1 MGLSHASIAR
11 YAAGRGAVKPDQLR
25 MNLRELIPVD
35 VTASAVAHLSVLAL
49 VLLLSEV
56 HPFDVVAADTVPV
69 DIVTPQ
75 DMEKKTE
82 PTPLPSPSPSPPI
95 DLSALQQPAESTPP
109 APAPPPAAPAPSPQH
124 KQPAPAESSPAQP
137 QATAKAAST
146 PAYTPPEPD
155 LSVKYNVQLG
165 LPPSL
170 PVKTAPAPTPAP
182 RYGGR
187 VDDDFDAPAVR
198 AADIAPSVVTEFRR
212 HLKTCS
218 KLPASLKPSDDVKV
232 TLRVFLTPEGRLA
245 DEPLLIE
252 ASASEKGP
260 VLMRGAMSA
269 LEACQPYTMLPAD
282 RYGEWKVLDLSFTP
296 QDFAS

>member
-1 MGLSHASIAR
+1 M
-11 YAAGRGAVKPDQLR
+11 
-25 MNLRELIPVD
+25 D

-75 DMEKKTE
+75 ELEKQPE
-82 PTPLPSPSPSPPI
+82 PTPSPSPSPSPTI
-95 DLSALQQPAESTPP
+95 DLSALQQPAASDPP
-109 APAPPPAAPAPSPQH
+109 APAPQPSPSAPPLQ
-124 KQPAPAESSPAQP
+124 KQPAPAESGSVPPQPAAQP
-137 QATAKAAST
+137 LAT

-155 LSVKYNVQLG
+155 LSIKYHVQLG
-165 LPPSL
+165 LPPHL
-170 PVKTAPAPTPAP
+170 PTMAAPAPAPAA
-182 RYGGR
+182 RYGGK
-187 VDDDFDAPAVR
+187 VDEDFDAPAIR
-198 AADIAPSVVTEFRR
+198 SADLTPSVIAEFRR

-232 TLRVFLTPEGRLA
+232 TLRVFMTPQGRLA

-282 RYGEWKVLDLSFTP
+282 RYGEWKMLDLSFTP

>member
-1 MGLSHASIAR
+1 M
-11 YAAGRGAVKPDQLR
+11 
-25 MNLRELIPVD
+25 D

-56 HPFDVVAADTVPV
+56 HPFDVVAADTIPV

-75 DMEKKTE
+75 DIEPQDIEKKPE
-82 PTPLPSPSPSPPI
+82 PTPSPSPSPSI
-95 DLSALQQPAESTPP
+95 DLSALQQSAATTPP
-109 APAPPPAAPAPSPQH
+109 APTPQPAPSAPQN
-124 KQPAPAESSPAQP
+124 QAAPAESGSARSQSPAKP
-137 QATAKAAST
+137 VAT

-155 LSVKYNVQLG
+155 LSIKYHVQLG
-165 LPPSL
+165 LPSDL
-170 PVKTAPAPTPAP
+170 PLMAAPAPAPAA
-182 RYGGR
+182 RYGGK

-198 AADIAPSVVTEFRR
+198 TADLTPSVVAEFRR

-232 TLRVFLTPEGRLA
+232 TLRVFMTPEGKLA

-252 ASASEKGP
+252 ATASEKGP

>member
-1 MGLSHASIAR
+1 
-11 YAAGRGAVKPDQLR
+11 

-35 VTASAVAHLSVLAL
+35 VTASAVAHVSVLAL

-75 DMEKKTE
+75 DIEKKDIEKKPE
-82 PTPLPSPSPSPPI
+82 PTPSPSPSPSPSI
-95 DLSALQQPAESTPP
+95 DLSALQEPPVSTPPLPAPQPAAPQPAASPPPHQNQPEPAESGSVRPQAAAT
-109 APAPPPAAPAPSPQH
+109 PAAA
-124 KQPAPAESSPAQP
+124 
-137 QATAKAAST
+137 

-155 LSVKYNVQLG
+155 LSIKYNVQLG
-165 LPPSL
+165 LPPAL
-170 PVKTAPAPTPAP
+170 PPVAAPAPAPAA
-182 RYGGR
+182 RYGGK

-198 AADIAPSVVTEFRR
+198 AAELTPSVVAEFRR

-218 KLPASLKPSDDVKV
+218 KLPAALKPSDDVKV
-232 TLRVFLTPEGRLA
+232 TLRVFMTPQGTLA

-269 LEACQPYTMLPAD
+269 LEACQPYKMLPAD

>member
-1 MGLSHASIAR
+1 M
-11 YAAGRGAVKPDQLR
+11 K
-25 MNLRELIPVD
+25 LRERIPVD
-35 VTASAVAHLSVLAL
+35 VTASAVVHLSVLAL

-69 DIVTPQ
+69 EIVTPQ
-75 DMEKKTE
+75 DIDKKPE
-82 PTPLPSPSPSPPI
+82 PTPSPSPSI
-95 DLSALQQPAESTPP
+95 DLSALQQLQQPAATTPP
-109 APAPPPAAPAPSPQH
+109 APAPQPAASAPPPQQ
-124 KQPAPAESSPAQP
+124 KQPAPAESSSAPSQAPAKP
-137 QATAKAAST
+137 PDA
-146 PAYTPPEPD
+146 PAYSPPQPD

-165 LPPSL
+165 LPPNL
-170 PVKTAPAPTPAP
+170 PLKTAQAPAPAA

-198 AADIAPSVVTEFRR
+198 AADIAPSVVAEFRR

-218 KLPASLKPSDDVKV
+218 KLPAALRPSDDVKV
-232 TLRVFLTPEGRLA
+232 TLRVFLTPQGTLA

>member
-1 MGLSHASIAR
+1 
-11 YAAGRGAVKPDQLR
+11 
-25 MNLRELIPVD
+25 MNLRERIPVD
-35 VTASAVAHLSVLAL
+35 VTASAVVHLSVLAL

-69 DIVTPQ
+69 NIVMPQ
-75 DMEKKTE
+75 DIEKKPE
-82 PTPLPSPSPSPPI
+82 PTPSPSPSI

-109 APAPPPAAPAPSPQH
+109 APAPQPTASTPPPQQ
-124 KQPAPAESSPAQP
+124 KQPAPA
-137 QATAKAAST
+137 KAAAA
-146 PAYTPPEPD
+146 PAYAAPEPD

-170 PVKTAPAPTPAP
+170 PLKTAPVPTPTPAA

-198 AADIAPSVVTEFRR
+198 AADITPSVVAEFRR

-218 KLPASLKPSDDVKV
+218 KLPAALKPSDDVKV
-232 TLRVFLTPEGRLA
+232 TLRVFMTPEGRLA

>member
-1 MGLSHASIAR
+1 
-11 YAAGRGAVKPDQLR
+11 

-35 VTASAVAHLSVLAL
+35 VTASAVVHVSVLAL

-75 DMEKKTE
+75 EIDKKPE
-82 PTPLPSPSPSPPI
+82 PTPSPSPSPSPTI
-95 DLSALQQPAESTPP
+95 DLSALQQPAPSEPP
-109 APAPPPAAPAPSPQH
+109 APEPQPAASASPPQQKQAVQSDPSS
-124 KQPAPAESSPAQP
+124 ARP
-137 QATAKAAST
+137 QAAARPAAA

-155 LSVKYNVQLG
+155 LSIKYNVQLG
-165 LPPSL
+165 LPPDL
-170 PVKTAPAPTPAP
+170 PLKTAPAQAPAA
-182 RYGGR
+182 RYGGK
-187 VDDDFDAPAVR
+187 VDEDFDAPAVR
-198 AADIAPSVVTEFRR
+198 AADLTPSVVTEFRR

-218 KLPASLKPSDDVKV
+218 KLPGSLKPSDDVKV
-232 TLRVFLTPEGRLA
+232 TLRVFMTPEGRLA

-296 QDFAS
+296 RDFAS

>member
-1 MGLSHASIAR
+1 
-11 YAAGRGAVKPDQLR
+11 

-56 HPFDVVAADTVPV
+56 HPFDIMAADTVPV
-69 DIVTPQ
+69 DIVTSQ
-75 DMEKKTE
+75 DIDNKPE
-82 PTPLPSPSPSPPI
+82 PTPSPSPSPSPSI
-95 DLSALQQPAESTPP
+95 DLAALQQPAASTPP
-109 APAPPPAAPAPSPQH
+109 APAPQPSVPAPQ
-124 KQPAPAESSPAQP
+124 KQPAPAESGPAWP
-137 QATAKAAST
+137 KAAAKPAGT

-155 LSVKYNVQLG
+155 LSIKYHVQLG
-165 LPPSL
+165 LPPNL
-170 PVKTAPAPTPAP
+170 PLMAAPAPAPTA
-182 RYGGR
+182 RYGGK

-198 AADIAPSVVTEFRR
+198 AADLTPSVVAEFRR

-218 KLPASLKPSDDVKV
+218 KLPASLKPSDDIKV
-232 TLRVFLTPEGRLA
+232 TLRVFMTPQGRLA

-282 RYGEWKVLDLSFTP
+282 RYGEWKTLDLSFTP

>member
-1 MGLSHASIAR
+1 
-11 YAAGRGAVKPDQLR
+11 

-35 VTASAVAHLSVLAL
+35 VTASAVAHVSVLAL

-75 DMEKKTE
+75 DIEKDIEKKPE
-82 PTPLPSPSPSPPI
+82 PTPSPSPSPSPSI
-95 DLSALQQPAESTPP
+95 DLSALQQPPVSTPP
-109 APAPPPAAPAPSPQH
+109 PPAPQPAASAPPPH
-124 KQPAPAESSPAQP
+124 EKQPAPAESASAQP
-137 QATAKAAST
+137 QVAAKPAGG

-155 LSVKYNVQLG
+155 LSIKYHVQLG
-165 LPPSL
+165 LPPAL
-170 PVKTAPAPTPAP
+170 PPMAAPAPPPAA
-182 RYGGR
+182 RYGGK

-198 AADIAPSVVTEFRR
+198 AADLTPSVVAEFRR

-232 TLRVFLTPEGRLA
+232 TLRVFLTPQGRLA

-260 VLMRGAMSA
+260 MLMRGAMSA

-282 RYGEWKVLDLSFTP
+282 RYGEWKTIDLSFTP
-296 QDFAS
+296 QDFPS

>member
-1 MGLSHASIAR
+1 M
-11 YAAGRGAVKPDQLR
+11 
-25 MNLRELIPVD
+25 D
-35 VTASAVAHLSVLAL
+35 VTASAVAHLSVVAL

-56 HPFDVVAADTVPV
+56 HPFDIVAADTVPV

-75 DMEKKTE
+75 DIEKKPE
-82 PTPLPSPSPSPPI
+82 PTPSPSPSPSI
-95 DLSALQQPAESTPP
+95 DLSALQQLAATTPP
-109 APAPPPAAPAPSPQH
+109 APAPQPAASAPPPQQ
-124 KQPAPAESSPAQP
+124 QPAPAESSSARPQPA
-137 QATAKAAST
+137 AKPAST

-155 LSVKYNVQLG
+155 LSVKYHVQLG
-165 LPPSL
+165 LPPNL
-170 PVKTAPAPTPAP
+170 PPMAAPAPAPAP
-182 RYGGR
+182 AARYGGR
-187 VDDDFDAPAVR
+187 VDDDFDSPAVR
-198 AADIAPSVVTEFRR
+198 AADLTPSVVAEFRR

-218 KLPASLKPSDDVKV
+218 KLPAALRPSDDVKV
-232 TLRVFLTPEGRLA
+232 TLRVFMTPQGRLA

-260 VLMRGAMSA
+260 VLMRGAMNA

>member
-1 MGLSHASIAR
+1 M
-11 YAAGRGAVKPDQLR
+11 K
-25 MNLRELIPVD
+25 LRELIPVD
-35 VTASAVAHLSVLAL
+35 VTASAVVHLSVLAL

-69 DIVTPQ
+69 EIVTPQ
-75 DMEKKTE
+75 DIEKNPE
-82 PTPLPSPSPSPPI
+82 PTPSPSPSPSPSI
-95 DLSALQQPAESTPP
+95 DLSALQQPDASAPP
-109 APAPPPAAPAPSPQH
+109 APAPQPEASAPSPPPQP
-124 KQPAPAESSPAQP
+124 KQPAAAESSSAQP
-137 QATAKAAST
+137 QAVAKPAAA
-146 PAYTPPEPD
+146 PAYKPPEPD

-165 LPPSL
+165 LPPDL
-170 PVKTAPAPTPAP
+170 RQTAAPAPAPAA
-182 RYGGR
+182 RYGGK
-187 VDDDFDAPAVR
+187 VDEDFDAPAVR
-198 AADIAPSVVTEFRR
+198 AADLTPSVVAEFRR

-218 KLPASLKPSDDVKV
+218 KLPAALRPSDDVKV
-232 TLRVFLTPEGRLA
+232 TLRVFLTPQGTLA

-296 QDFAS
+296 QDFPS

>member
-1 MGLSHASIAR
+1 M
-11 YAAGRGAVKPDQLR
+11 
-25 MNLRELIPVD
+25 
-35 VTASAVAHLSVLAL
+35 TASAVAHVSVLAL

-75 DMEKKTE
+75 DIEKKPE
-82 PTPLPSPSPSPPI
+82 PTPSPSPSPSPLI
-95 DLSALQQPAESTPP
+95 DLSALQQPAASTPP
-109 APAPPPAAPAPSPQH
+109 TPAPQPSASAPPQH
-124 KQPAPAESSPAQP
+124 EKQPAPAESASARPQAGAGPAASPAY
-137 QATAKAAST
+137 A
-146 PAYTPPEPD
+146 PPEPD
-155 LSVKYNVQLG
+155 LSIKYHVQLG
-165 LPPSL
+165 LPPAL
-170 PVKTAPAPTPAP
+170 PPMAAPAPAPAA
-182 RYGGR
+182 RYGGK

-198 AADIAPSVVTEFRR
+198 AADLTPSVVAEFRR

-218 KLPASLKPSDDVKV
+218 KLPASLKSSDDVKV
-232 TLRVFLTPEGRLA
+232 TLRVFMTPQGRLA

>member
-1 MGLSHASIAR
+1 
-11 YAAGRGAVKPDQLR
+11 
-25 MNLRELIPVD
+25 MNLRDLIPVD

-49 VLLLSEV
+49 VLMLSEV
-56 HPFDVVAADTVPV
+56 HPFDVVASDSVPV

-75 DMEKKTE
+75 DIEKKPE
-82 PTPLPSPSPSPPI
+82 PTPSPSPSPSPSI
-95 DLSALQQPAESTPP
+95 DLSALQQPAVSPPP
-109 APAPPPAAPAPSPQH
+109 APGPQPAASAPPPQS
-124 KQPAPAESSPAQP
+124 APAESGSARP
-137 QATAKAAST
+137 QAPAT

-155 LSVKYNVQLG
+155 LSIKYHVQLG
-165 LPPSL
+165 LPPDL
-170 PVKTAPAPTPAP
+170 PLTAAPAPAPAA
-182 RYGGR
+182 RYGAKA
-187 VDDDFDAPAVR
+187 DDDFDAPAVR
-198 AADIAPSVVTEFRR
+198 TADLTPSVVAEFRR

-232 TLRVFLTPEGRLA
+232 TLRVFMTPEGRLA

-282 RYGEWKVLDLSFTP
+282 RYGEWKALDLSFTP
-296 QDFAS
+296 QDFPS